1 MVQLMIDHNDD
12 EAEADE
18 SREIYDH
25 DAVAAANNDDDVGE
39 HVDEHVDG
47 KAV

>member
-18 SREIYDH
+18 SRENYDD
-25 DAVAAANNDDDVGE
+25 DAVAAANDDDV
-39 HVDEHVDG
+39 DENFDG

>member
-1 MVQLMIDHNDD
+1 MVQPMIDHNDD

-18 SREIYDH
+18 SRENYDH
-25 DAVAAANNDDDVGE
+25 DAVAAANDDDVGE
-39 HVDEHVDG
+39 HVDG